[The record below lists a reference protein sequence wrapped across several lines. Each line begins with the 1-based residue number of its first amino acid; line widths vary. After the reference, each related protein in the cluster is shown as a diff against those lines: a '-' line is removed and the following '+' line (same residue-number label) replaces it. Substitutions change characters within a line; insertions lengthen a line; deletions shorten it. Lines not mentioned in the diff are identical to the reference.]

1 MLNGNDDDDIAD
13 LEYLQQLAVAH
24 NEDDDSECM
33 LFSFL
38 LLRSYER
45 ASPIFRK
52 RWDSLYL
59 RDLAAKEGSFVAE
72 YRVDPR
78 GFEILTELLESSI
91 SRDDYYS
98 RKAVSKSGFK
108 SISTASR
115 LGATLIML
123 GGGRKMESMRT
134 HGLA

>member
-24 NEDDDSECM
+24 NEDDDPECM

-45 ASPIFRK
+45 ASPKFRK
-52 RWDSLYL
+52 RWDSLHL

-91 SRDDYYS
+91 SCDDYYS
-98 RKAVSKSGFK
+98 RKPMS
-108 SISTASR
+108 
-115 LGATLIML
+115 
-123 GGGRKMESMRT
+123 
-134 HGLA
+134 